1 VESRLLPRVELLLIV
16 LMMAGFAL
24 IAQQWS
30 FSLYQIGLLT
40 VIFAAILNIAV
51 GNVPR
56 AARGWRALGA
66 VIIILGV
73 TAAVVVVGIFLVPYL
88 SRLGR

>member
-1 VESRLLPRVELLLIV
+1 MESGILPRIELLLIV

-30 FSLYQIGLLT
+30 FSLYRLGLLT

-56 AARGWRALGA
+56 AARRWRAFGA

-73 TAAVVVVGIFLVPYL
+73 TAAVVVIGILLVPYL

>member
-1 VESRLLPRVELLLIV
+1 MESRLLPRIELLLIV

-24 IAQQWS
+24 ITQQWS
-30 FSLYQIGLLT
+30 FPLYQVGLLT
-40 VIFAAILNIAV
+40 VICAAILNIAV

-56 AARGWRALGA
+56 AARGWRALRA
-66 VIIILGV
+66 VIVILGV
-73 TAAVVVVGIFLVPYL
+73 TAAVVVIGILLVPYL